1 MNHFNKNEDDWT
13 NIESNTSELCFGTDD
28 TDDDTGLLQ
37 VQTMVIPQEIN
48 VADTTTDDLL
58 FVASECSSVNDVT
71 HPGSTLEQE
80 PRSNE
85 VTSTWNNTDK
95 KPTMSTTENAPC
107 KSLKDGSPTVHQE
120 MIISS
125 NPTRKPTSMKC
136 IVSSRTPCFGG
147 NGGVPFDSLMT
158 DESCIDQTDVRL
170 LTGISVRAGTIVD
183 GITLFYHGGK
193 ILSYGGSGGKEES
206 IFFCPGEYIIRVDVQ
221 FNANYV
227 CCLTFH
233 TNQNRILGPCGGN
246 GGLFLGGNGPL
257 FAVAAE
263 APRGQMLVGII
274 GREGV
279 FLDSIGFRFRGAND
293 GNETSNN
300 PIESIMKKKK
310 LTATPRC
317 YGGKGGDIAFDD
329 GHYNIRIVRIAIR
342 AGNVVD
348 GISITYYTGK
358 VVSYGGMGGNEES
371 LTLKQDEWI
380 TEVHVRSSQK
390 LVQCLTFIT
399 NFQRSLGPCG
409 GKGFL
414 LDTSTGVDEI
424 VKAPE
429 GTMLIG
435 IKGRAGKYLDCLGFN
450 WSPIPCK
457 PENNIKRK

>member
-1 MNHFNKNEDDWT
+1 MNHSNKNEDDWT
-13 NIESNTSELCFGTDD
+13 NIESNTSELFFVTDD

-37 VQTMVIPQEIN
+37 VQTIVVPQEID

-58 FVASECSSVNDVT
+58 LHVVASECSSVNDVT
-71 HPGSTLEQE
+71 HPSSTLEQE
-80 PRSNE
+80 PSSNE
-85 VTSTWNNTDK
+85 ETSTWNITGK
-95 KPTMSTTENAPC
+95 KPIMCTDDDAPC
-107 KSLKDGSPTVHQE
+107 MGINDDSSTVHQE
-120 MIISS
+120 GGIPS
-125 NPTRKPTSMKC
+125 NPTRKQTMKL

-147 NGGVPFDSLMT
+147 NGGVPFDSTT
-158 DESCIDQTDVRL
+158 DDSCIDNKNILL
-170 LTGISVRAGTIVD
+170 LTGIAVRAGDIVD

-193 ILSYGGSGGKEES
+193 IVSYGGNGGNEEY
-206 IFFCPGEYIIRVDVQ
+206 IFFCPGEYVTRVDVK
-221 FNANYV
+221 FNSNYV
-227 CCLTFH
+227 CCLTFQ

-246 GGLFLGGNGPL
+246 GGFFLGGNSPI
-257 FAVAAE
+257 FAVAVE
-263 APRGQMLVGII
+263 APRDQMLVGLI

-279 FLDSIGFRFRGAND
+279 FLDSIGFRFRGTND
-293 GNETSNN
+293 ENETSNN
-300 PIESIMKKKK
+300 HIGSIMKNKK
-310 LTATPRC
+310 LTTTPRC

-380 TEVHVRSSQK
+380 TEVHVRSSKK

-414 LDTSTGVDEI
+414 LDTSTGVDET